1 MSYNNNYINN
11 DNEKII
17 TIKKNLYCTNCN
29 KKGHIYKSC
38 LEPVISNG
46 IIGIYIENLKKENI
60 DDLENF
66 LSINLN
72 NNFKYKKL
80 NNKSKI
86 SSNNIKFLMIQRKN
100 SLGYLEFMR
109 GRYDVNN
116 NQNINYIFEQ
126 MTQNE
131 ITDILTKEFDLLWN
145 DLWDENN
152 IKNKNHYKEYIT
164 SKQKFYELKLNK
176 TDFINNLKPKFSFN
190 EWGFPKGRRELYES
204 DIICAIREFEEE
216 TNIKE
221 NMYNLLESCN
231 KIKENLVG
239 TNGIN
244 YLHNYYLA
252 ILNSEKINN
261 IDTKNREIGNIQFMS
276 LEECIDTIRPYH
288 INKIKIIKLLNE
300 LINEYLENN
309 LIT

>member
-1 MSYNNNYINN
+1 
-11 DNEKII
+11 
-17 TIKKNLYCTNCN
+17 
-29 KKGHIYKSC
+29 
-38 LEPVISNG
+38 
-46 IIGIYIENLKKENI
+46 
-60 DDLENF
+60 
-66 LSINLN
+66 
-72 NNFKYKKL
+72 
-80 NNKSKI
+80 
-86 SSNNIKFLMIQRKN
+86 MIQRKN

-109 GRYDVNN
+109 GRYDINN
-116 NQNINYIFEQ
+116 NDNINYIFEQ

-131 ITDILTKEFDLLWN
+131 IIDILTKEFDLLWN

-176 TDFINNLKPKFSFN
+176 IDFISNLKPKYLFN

-221 NMYNLLESCN
+221 SMYNLLEGCN
-231 KIKENLVG
+231 KIKENLIG

-252 ILNSEKINN
+252 ILNSEKIKN
-261 IDTKNREIGNIQFMS
+261 IDSKNREIGNIKIMS
-276 LEECIDTIRPYH
+276 FDECIDSIRPYH
-288 INKIKIIKLLNE
+288 TNKIKIIKLLNE
-300 LINEYLENN
+300 LINEYLEKN
-309 LIT
+309 L

>member
-131 ITDILTKEFDLLWN
+131 ITDIITKEFDLLWN